1 MWTYKLFSP
10 WRFINNNQTR
20 RLIMNTKI
28 LKVFGLLIIGLFL
41 VTACGPLS
49 SQIVR
54 GSGNAVT
61 ENREVSGFDS
71 VSHTGIGR
79 VIITQ
84 GDKGSLTIEADDNLM
99 EYITSEVKS
108 GTLELG
114 FAENVRFES
123 TSSITFTV
131 GAKDIVELSST
142 GTGSIEIDELGAD
155 NLNISTSGTG
165 SVSIGSLTTTD
176 LVVNAKGT
184 GDIKLAGNVESQE
197 ITRVGTGDYDAADL
211 ESKTAKVEAT
221 GTGSV
226 VIWVLDALDVE
237 ITGTS
242 EVSYY
247 GSPDVTQKVTGNGS
261 LTSLGDK

>member
-1 MWTYKLFSP
+1 
-10 WRFINNNQTR
+10 
-20 RLIMNTKI
+20 MNRKFLKI
-28 LKVFGLLIIGLFL
+28 ISLLTMGLLFI
-41 VTACGPLS
+41 TACGLRTI
-49 SQIVR
+49 Q
-54 GSGNAVT
+54 GSGDVIT
-61 ENREVSGFDS
+61 ESRDVSGFDS
-71 VSHTGIGR
+71 VSLTGIGR

-84 GDKGSLTIEADDNLM
+84 GDEESLTIEADDNLF

-114 FAENVRFES
+114 FTDNVRIDS

-131 GAKDIVELSST
+131 GVKELTGLDST
-142 GTGSIEIDELGAD
+142 GTGSIEIGELGAD

-165 SVSIGSLTTTD
+165 SISIGTLTATD
-176 LVVNAKGT
+176 LVANAEGT
-184 GDIKLAGNVESQE
+184 GDIKLAGNVETQE
-197 ITRVGTGDYDAADL
+197 IMRVGTGDYDAADL
-211 ESKTAKVEAT
+211 ESRIAKVEAT
-221 GTGSV
+221 GTGNV

-247 GSPDVTQKVTGNGS
+247 GSPNVTQNITGPGS